1 MSAHSLKQGLWNTAR
16 ARAEDP
22 QSSVSAS
29 ARLGTQIG
37 HHYRLV
43 RQLASGGMSEVY
55 LAEHVRTGAYA
66 AVKLQCVRGRAVAGL
81 LTHEAQLLSRVQHPN
96 VVRALEYGR
105 LRDGTE
111 YLVLEQ
117 VSGID
122 LADWLVQCG
131 SLPAGRALHVLH
143 QLASALDYLHGMG
156 IVHSD
161 IKPANLMLDTHRG
174 DLVKLIDFGVAFD
187 FETER
192 ERRGSAGTAG
202 YMAPEQLRGE
212 ACSPATDRYALA
224 AVGHELITGRPRHGL
239 SPFKSKRG
247 APRAAGAVDVP
258 GQRSAVPGFGIIF
271 ERALHED
278 ASMRFSTALAF
289 VNALERAYDRAS
301 RAKSALAPKTR
312 TIRVHA
318 RTHNARA

>member
-1 MSAHSLKQGLWNTAR
+1 MSAHSFKHSLWNTAR
-16 ARAEDP
+16 VRAEEP
-22 QSSVSAS
+22 QSLGSAPS
-29 ARLGTQIG
+29 RLGTQIG
-37 HHYRLV
+37 HDYRLV
-43 RQLASGGMSEVY
+43 RQLASGAMSEVY

-66 AVKLQCVRGRAVAGL
+66 AVKLQCVRGRALAGL

-96 VVRALEYGR
+96 VVRALEHGR

-122 LADWLVQCG
+122 LADWLSECG
-131 SLPAGRALHVLH
+131 SLPVERALHVLH
-143 QLASALDYLHGMG
+143 QLASATDHLHGLG

-174 DLVKLIDFGVAFD
+174 DLLKLIDFGVAFD
-187 FETER
+187 LKTER
-192 ERRGSAGTAG
+192 ERRGSAGTPG

-212 ACSPATDRYALA
+212 ACSPVTDRYALA
-224 AVGHELITGRPRHGL
+224 AVGHELITGRPRHVL

-247 APRAAGAVDVP
+247 APRSAGAMDVP
-258 GQRSAVPGFGIIF
+258 GERCAVAGFGIIF

-278 ASMRFSTALAF
+278 ASLRFSTALAF
-289 VNALERAYDRAS
+289 VNALERAHDRACLV
-301 RAKSALAPKTR
+301 RGALPSKAR
-312 TIRVHA
+312 TIRVRT